1 MLPRPET
8 PGAAVD
14 ERGVVAQQAVVRQLV
29 RASVPLALTLVL
41 TCIRIALGT
50 YGPRGTYILLY
61 GALIAWA
68 AMFLYALPTVLMA
81 YGHDRP
87 WWTAPA
93 SMLGFMPLAYGLY
106 LTAVGGALGAFRAET
121 IYEAIMGVLFLIAGF
136 LYLRDYSHLTMLS
149 RRIES
154 SVEDGLPGTEDT

>member
-1 MLPRPET
+1 MLPRPDT
-8 PGAAVD
+8 HGAVED

-29 RASVPLALTLVL
+29 RASVPLGFTLVL
-41 TCIRIALGT
+41 TCVRIALGT
-50 YGPRGTYILLY
+50 YGPRGTWILLY

-68 AMFLYALPTVLMA
+68 AMFLYSLPTVLMA
-81 YGHDRP
+81 YGRERP
-87 WWTAPA
+87 WWTGPA
-93 SMLGFMPLAYGLY
+93 SVLGFLPLAYGLY

-149 RRIES
+149 RKIES
-154 SVEDGLPGTEDT
+154 TVAEPPGDGDET

>member
-1 MLPRPET
+1 MLPRPVT
-8 PGAAVD
+8 PGAAED
-14 ERGVVAQQAVVRQLV
+14 ERGVLAQQAVVRQLV
-29 RASVPLALTLVL
+29 RASVPLAFTLVL
-41 TCIRIALGT
+41 TCVRIALGT

-81 YGHDRP
+81 YGHERP
-87 WWTAPA
+87 WWTGPA
-93 SMLGFMPLAYGLY
+93 SVLGFLPLAYGLY
-106 LTAVGGALGAFRAET
+106 LTAVGGALGAFRAES

-154 SVEDGLPGTEDT
+154 SVEEEPPRAEDD

>member
-1 MLPRPET
+1 MPSRPET
-8 PGAAVD
+8 PGAVED
-14 ERGVVAQQAVVRQLV
+14 ERGVVAQQAIVRQLV
-29 RASVPLALTLVL
+29 RASVPLGFTLVL

-81 YGHDRP
+81 YGHERP
-87 WWTAPA
+87 WWTSPA
-93 SMLGFMPLAYGLY
+93 SILGFLPLAYGLY

-154 SVEDGLPGTEDT
+154 SVGDTPPDAGGA